1 MDLSNLKQNDANEKL
16 NESAVESTVETS
28 DGEIQNAGANASAI
42 AIDAPAKKEN
52 FLTKI
57 LKPIKGFFADKTN
70 LALYGIMLPAFIYVI
85 IFHYL
90 PMFGLV
96 IAFKDYSAFRGIG
109 GSPWAGYG
117 GMKHFFNFV
126 TLPDFWILIKNTLL
140 LSTISLAIGT
150 VLPIIFALLVNE
162 IRGKNYKR
170 LVQTVSYAPY
180 FISTVVVVSMMF
192 IFGNM
197 GDVAPDGEALS
208 GQGAFNKIIGWFGA
222 KPIAFMEKSNLFIAE
237 YVISGVWQ
245 ALGWSAIIYVGTLAN
260 VDMSQHEAAVIDGA
274 SRLQRIIHINLPT
287 IIPIMTIQL
296 IMNVGNILNIGFE
309 KVYLMQT
316 DGNLSASRIIST
328 YVYEVSLDANRPQ
341 FSYATA
347 IGMFNSF
354 VSIIL
359 LIATNVVC
367 KKVSETSLW

>member
-1 MDLSNLKQNDANEKL
+1 MDLQKVQQDAKGK
-16 NESAVESTVETS
+16 SV
-28 DGEIQNAGANASAI
+28 
-42 AIDAPAKKEN
+42 K
-52 FLTKI
+52 
-57 LKPIKGFFADKTN
+57 KGFLSQVKAFFTDKTN
-70 LALYGIMLPAFIYVI
+70 LALWGIMIPAFVYVI
-85 IFHYL
+85 VFHYL

-96 IAFKDYSAFRGIG
+96 IAFKDYSAFLGIG
-109 GSPWAGYG
+109 GSPWTGYG

-126 TLPDFWILIKNTLL
+126 TLPDFWLLIKNTLL
-140 LSTISLAIGT
+140 LSTISLAVGT

-170 LVQTVSYAPY
+170 VVQTISYAPY

-192 IFGNM
+192 IFGTQ
-197 GDVAPDGEALS
+197 GDAES
-208 GQGAFNKIIGWFGA
+208 GAGAGAFNKILGWFKV
-222 KPIAFMEKSNLFIAE
+222 KPISFMEKSNLFIAE

-274 SRLQRIIHINLPT
+274 SRLQRVIHINLPT
-287 IIPIMTIQL
+287 IVPIMTIQL

-316 DGNLSASRIIST
+316 SGNLSASRIIST
-328 YVYEVSLDANRPQ
+328 YVYEVSMASSLPQ

-347 IGMFNSF
+347 IGMFNSIIN
-354 VSIIL
+354 IIL

-367 KKVSETSLW
+367 KRVSETSLW